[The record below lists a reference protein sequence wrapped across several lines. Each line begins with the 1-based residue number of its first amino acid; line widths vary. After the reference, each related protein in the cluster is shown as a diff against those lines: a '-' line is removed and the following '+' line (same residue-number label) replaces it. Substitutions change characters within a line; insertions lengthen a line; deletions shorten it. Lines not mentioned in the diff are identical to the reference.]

1 MAVVVFDLDD
11 TLYKEQDF
19 VHSAFRAIA
28 NALSNKGIDASE
40 AYRVMEDA
48 FSESRNPIDAILA
61 NYPSSIGEEQLVD
74 IYRNHEPNISLD
86 EETISVLSELQSL
99 RHELAL
105 ITDGRSRSQRNKIA
119 ALGLERYM
127 PASHMYISEETGA
140 DKSHPD
146 NFVAVQRRYPR
157 EKHYVYVGDNPA
169 KDFVQPNRL
178 GWVSVC
184 LEDDGRNIHSQ
195 KVTVKEDAEPRYSLR
210 SMGELPRLLEALFN
224 L

>member
-28 NALSNKGIDASE
+28 NVLSDKGIEASE
-40 AYRVMEDA
+40 AYRVMDDA
-48 FSESRNPIDAILA
+48 FGESHNPIDAVLDRF
-61 NYPSSIGEEQLVD
+61 PSAIGEKQLVD
-74 IYRNHEPNISLD
+74 IYRNHLPEISLD
-86 EETISVLSELQSL
+86 EETMNALSELQAL
-99 RHELAL
+99 RHEMAL

-127 PASHMYISEETGA
+127 PASSMYISEETGA
-140 DKSHPD
+140 DKLHPD
-146 NFVAVQRRYPR
+146 NFIAVQRRYPR

-169 KDFVQPNRL
+169 KDFLQPNRL
-178 GWVSVC
+178 GWVTVC

-195 KVTVKEDAEPRYSLR
+195 QISVEEEAEPEYSLR
-210 SMGELPRLLEALFN
+210 SIGELPRLLEALFN